1 MPFTSWNSVLARIT
15 SATPCGIEAR
25 PGTIEVDVR
34 RALPQFHIVGL
45 PDAAIRESRQRVC
58 CAIKNSGIDL
68 PQRAVVVNLA
78 PADLRKESNHLDLA
92 IALGLLAA
100 HQQLPQQVLE
110 NRLICG
116 ELGV

>member
-1 MPFTSWNSVLARIT
+1 MLARVI

-25 PGTIEVDVR
+25 PVTIEVDVQR
-34 RALPQFHIVGL
+34 GLPQFHIVGL
-45 PDAAIRESRQRVC
+45 PDAAIRESRQRVWS
-58 CAIKNSGIDL
+58 AIKNSGIDL
-68 PQRAVVVNLA
+68 PQRGVVVNLA
-78 PADLRKESNHLDLA
+78 PADLRKEGSHLDLA

-100 HQQLPQQVLE
+100 HEELPQPLLE